1 MSASPRQMHLNLFI
15 YPAGHHVAAWR
26 YKGSSP
32 ERILDISYYQALAQR
47 AEAAKFD
54 GIFFADGPS
63 LADNVRYASRFRLEP
78 LTWLSAIAV
87 ATQRIGLIATATTTY
102 SEPYNVAR
110 LFASLDH
117 LSKGRAGWNI
127 VTTGAADAAQNFGLP
142 EHPVHAD
149 RYERAREFM
158 DVVTRL
164 WDSWED
170 GALVADVGSGVYADT
185 SKIHPIDHV
194 GPHLK
199 VRGPLNTPRT
209 PQGRPVYV
217 QAGASDDGRAFA
229 AQFAE
234 AIFTAHQTLANAQ
247 AFYSDIKG
255 RAAALGRDPRQL
267 VILPGISP
275 YIGST
280 EAEARHLHD
289 ELNALTQP
297 EYAIEQLQKMIGID
311 LSDYDLDGPFPREL
325 VSTEGERGIGSRF
338 QLVIDIL
345 DREDPTIRQLIHRLA
360 GARGHWVE
368 VGTPEQIADRMQ
380 AWFENGAAD
389 GFNLMPPYFTGGL
402 DAFIDEVVPIL
413 RRRGLFREEYEGST
427 LREHFGLS
435 RPRSLFE
442 PQIQAAE

>member
-1 MSASPRQMHLNLFI
+1 MANSPRQIHLNLFI

-26 YKGSSP
+26 YKESAP
-32 ERILDISYYQALAQR
+32 ERILDISYYRDLARR

-63 LADNVRYASRFRLEP
+63 LADNVRYASRFRIEP
-78 LTWLSAIAV
+78 LTWLSAIAAV
-87 ATQRIGLIATATTTY
+87 TERIGLIATATTTY

-149 RYERAREFM
+149 RYGRAREFM
-158 DVVTRL
+158 EVVTRL

-170 GALVADVGSGVYADT
+170 DALVADVSSGLYAET
-185 SKIHPIDHV
+185 RKIHAIDHV
-194 GPHLK
+194 GPHFRVK
-199 VRGPLNTPRT
+199 GPLNTPRT

-247 AFYSDIKG
+247 AFYADIKA
-255 RAAALGRDPRQL
+255 RAAGLGRDPAHV

-280 EAEARHLHD
+280 EAEARRLHE
-289 ELNALTQP
+289 ELNDLTQP
-297 EYAIEQLQKMIGID
+297 EYAIEQLHRMIGID
-311 LSDYDLDGPFPREL
+311 LTGHDLDGPFPREL
-325 VSTEGERGIGSRF
+325 ISTEGERGVGSRF

-345 DREDPTIRQLIHRLA
+345 NRENPTIRQLIHRLA

-368 VGTPEQIADRMQ
+368 VGTPDQIADRMQ
-380 AWFENGAAD
+380 QWFEGGAAD

-402 DAFIDEVVPIL
+402 DVFIDEVVPIL
-413 RRRGLFREEYEGST
+413 RRRGLFRQDYGGTT
-427 LREHFGLS
+427 LRDHFGLPRPES
-435 RPRSLFE
+435 VFRPR
-442 PQIQAAE
+442 IQAAE

>member
-1 MSASPRQMHLNLFI
+1 MSSNRQIHLNLFI

-26 YKGSSP
+26 YKDSAP
-32 ERILDISYYQALAQR
+32 ERILDITYYQELAQR

-54 GIFFADGPS
+54 GVFFADGPS
-63 LADNVRYASRFRLEP
+63 LADNMRYASRFRLEP
-78 LTWLSAIAV
+78 LTWLSAIAA
-87 ATQRIGLIATATTTY
+87 ATSKIGLIATATTTY

-117 LSKGRAGWNI
+117 LSRGRAGWNI

-170 GALVADVGSGVYADT
+170 DALVADVASGLYADT
-185 SKIHPIDHV
+185 QKIHAINHV
-194 GPHLK
+194 GPHFN

-229 AQFAE
+229 AQYAE

-247 AFYSDIKG
+247 AFYADIKA
-255 RAAALGRDPRQL
+255 RAAGLGRDPAHV

-280 EAEARHLHD
+280 EEEAKRLH
-289 ELNALTQP
+289 EALNALTRDD
-297 EYAIEQLQKMIGID
+297 YSVEQLHRMIGVD
-311 LSDYDLDGPFPREL
+311 LTGYDLDGPFPRAL
-325 VSTEGERGIGSRF
+325 IDASGERGVGSRF
-338 QLVIDIL
+338 QLVLDIL
-345 DREDPTIRQLIHRLA
+345 DRENPTIRQLSHRLA

-380 AWFENGAAD
+380 TWFETGAAD

-402 DAFIDEVVPIL
+402 DVFIDEVVPIL

-427 LREHFGLS
+427 LREHFGLP
-435 RPRSLFE
+435 RPESLYR
-442 PQIQAAE
+442 PQVQAAE